1 MEGLRK
7 RMVLLLLSM
16 TIAKFHFGTCEAKQ
30 GQALMQHMNAQ
41 FVGNVGVENWG
52 SFDEVTRVLPQHG
65 LKERDEIVGGLP
77 GQPEGVEFKQYAG
90 YVTVDEKAG
99 RALFYYLAEAVN
111 PLSKP
116 VLLWLNGVA
125 NLLFLESPAG
135 VGFSYSNTSSDYD
148 LSGDKRTASDAYTF
162 LINWFERF
170 PEYKNSDFYISGESY
185 AGHYVPQL
193 AYQVLWHNQM
203 ATKTIINLK
212 GIAIGNPWIDVA
224 IDTLEFYEYLWTHAI
239 LPDEIINAINKYCN
253 FSLNRQSIPCS
264 DTLSQLDISSID
276 MYNIYAPI
284 CNTTNKHK
292 PCASDQEYDPCTD
305 DYVEMYLNLP
315 QVQKALHANVTGLE
329 NPWFACNGMNLYWK
343 DAPLTV
349 LPLIKNLTAN
359 GIRVMLYSGDVDARV
374 PVTGTRKATKKLN
387 LDVQTRWLPWYNE
400 GEVGGYSVIYKGG
413 LTFATV
419 RGAGHEVPSYQ
430 PARSLT
436 LINAFLEGK
445 PLPSS

>member
-1 MEGLRK
+1 MG
-7 RMVLLLLSM
+7 
-16 TIAKFHFGTCEAKQ
+16 A
-30 GQALMQHMNAQ
+30 
-41 FVGNVGVENWG
+41 
-52 SFDEVTRVLPQHG
+52 
-65 LKERDEIVGGLP
+65 
-77 GQPEGVEFKQYAG
+77 
-90 YVTVDEKAG
+90 
-99 RALFYYLAEAVN
+99 
-111 PLSKP
+111 
-116 VLLWLNGVA
+116 VA

-239 LPDEIINAINKYCN
+239 LPDEIINAINRYCN

-329 NPWFACNGMNLYWK
+329 NPCF
-343 DAPLTV
+343 
-349 LPLIKNLTAN
+349 
-359 GIRVMLYSGDVDARV
+359 
-374 PVTGTRKATKKLN
+374 
-387 LDVQTRWLPWYNE
+387 
-400 GEVGGYSVIYKGG
+400 
-413 LTFATV
+413 
-419 RGAGHEVPSYQ
+419 
-430 PARSLT
+430 
-436 LINAFLEGK
+436 
-445 PLPSS
+445 